1 MEKRIKDRMVL
12 LGSLTVI
19 GLVLAAI
26 GSAFGAGTVLQ
37 EKPVVF
43 RAVVDQNGSVVIDRD
58 GKIVQTF
65 VMPDVPEGETQTWNI
80 SDGRTNYIMGVH
92 NLTKEEIEEIQAKEE
107 IERNKLL
114 DIAKRDSRF
123 QELIAGKDYKML
135 GIGQAGTGNK
145 IDTKIL
151 TFEIEGK
158 YYKVTI
164 DMNSETVK
172 SVEQSSEPKVSDI
185 GVWDRSFESLDQGV
199 AK

>member
-1 MEKRIKDRMVL
+1 MEKRIKDRLVL

-19 GLVLAAI
+19 GLVLAGI
-26 GSAFGAGTVLQ
+26 GSAFGAGTALQ
-37 EKPVVF
+37 GKPVVF

-65 VMPDVPEGETQTWNI
+65 IMPDVPEGEVRTWET
-80 SDGRTNYIMGVH
+80 SSGRVTIH
-92 NLTKEEIEEIQAKEE
+92 NMTKKEIEELQAKHE

-123 QELIAGKDYKML
+123 QELVAGKDYKML

-145 IDTKIL
+145 IDTKII

-185 GVWDRSFESLDQGV
+185 GVWNQSIELLDQG
-199 AK
+199 ATK

>member
-1 MEKRIKDRMVL
+1 MEKRIKDRL
-12 LGSLTVI
+12 KLIGSLTVM
-19 GLVLAAI
+19 GLLLAGI
-26 GSAFGAGTVLQ
+26 GSALGAGTVLQ

-58 GKIVQTF
+58 GKVVQTF
-65 VMPDVPEGETQTWNI
+65 IMPEVPEGEVRTWSI
-80 SDGRTNYIMGVH
+80 SDRRTNYIIGVH
-92 NLTKEEIEEIQAKEE
+92 NLTKEEIEEVQAKDEL
-107 IERNKLL
+107 ERNKLL

-123 QELIAGKDYKML
+123 QELIAGKDYKMS

-145 IDTKIL
+145 IDTKII

-185 GVWDRSFESLDQGV
+185 GVWDRSIESLDQDT